1 MSLVSH
7 TIKLHLFNNSFS
19 GKPGSLLEIWGSFL
33 LCGFFWDSLVAPG
46 GEGLRL
52 VQSILV

>member
-7 TIKLHLFNNSFS
+7 TIKLHTFNNSFS